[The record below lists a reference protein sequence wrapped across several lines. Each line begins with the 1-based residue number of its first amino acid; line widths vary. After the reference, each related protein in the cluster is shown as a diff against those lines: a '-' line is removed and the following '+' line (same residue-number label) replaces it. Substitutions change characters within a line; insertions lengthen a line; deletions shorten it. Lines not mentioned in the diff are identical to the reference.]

1 MIRASLLALSL
12 AFFCGCSSATA
23 ADRPAMPA
31 LRFVLI
37 LTRHGIRS
45 PLKPNA
51 DIAKYAA
58 QAWPDW
64 GLAPGRLTPH
74 GAAAA
79 RLMGAYYGDLYRR
92 AGILGSSCPLD
103 NVYLYTDS
111 TSRTIVT
118 GQELAAGMNGVC
130 APTLHHLSEG
140 TRDPLI
146 HTLGPHPPL
155 LKVDPARAL
164 EALRVAAPQP
174 QNFLRSQAPAFAAL
188 AAILACPSRSAP
200 SCLPVRS
207 LIFKERTDSK
217 TGLARLDGPL
227 AAGQSLAETFLL
239 EYSNGM
245 DAGWSRATPDRI
257 EMAMSLYVAS
267 YAVGAR
273 TRYLAQVQG
282 SNLLWHMS
290 QTLAQFA
297 DGRQRLSG
305 AYAPPATSRFVMIV
319 AHDTNLSEI
328 GGMLG
333 LHWAFGKVY
342 QADDTP
348 PAGSLAFEVSQAGTS
363 LPTVAIYYQVQT
375 PYQARRLL
383 SLTQGRPP
391 LRVRVAIPGCTDP
404 CALAT
409 LQQLIA
415 KDVDPAFVINESP
428 H

>member
-12 AFFCGCSSATA
+12 ALLCGCSPVTA
-23 ADRPAMPA
+23 AGRPAVPA

-51 DIAKYAA
+51 DMAEYAA

-64 GLAPGRLTPH
+64 GLAPGRITPH

-92 AGILGSSCPLD
+92 AGILGSSGPLND
-103 NVYLYTDS
+103 VYLYTDS

-118 GQELAAGMNGVC
+118 GQELAAGMNGAC
-130 APTLHHLSEG
+130 APALHHLSEG
-140 TRDPLI
+140 ARDPLI
-146 HTLGPHPPL
+146 HPLGPHPPF
-155 LKVDPARAL
+155 LKADPQRAL
-164 EALRVAAPQP
+164 EALRAAAPQP
-174 QNFLRSQAPAFAAL
+174 QNFLRTQAPAFAAL

-200 SCLPVRS
+200 SCLPVSS

-227 AAGQSLAETFLL
+227 AAGQTLAETFLL

-245 DAGWSRATPDRI
+245 DAGWGRATPDRI
-257 EMAMSLYVAS
+257 ERAMSLYVAS
-267 YAVGAR
+267 YGVEAR
-273 TRYLAQVQG
+273 TRYLAQAQG

-297 DGRQRLSG
+297 DGHQRLSG
-305 AYAPPATSRFVMIV
+305 AYAPPAASRLVIIV

-328 GGMLG
+328 GGILG
-333 LHWAFGKVY
+333 LHWALGKAY

-363 LPTVAIYYQVQT
+363 LPTVALYYQVQT
-375 PYQARRLL
+375 PDQARRLL
-383 SLTQGRPP
+383 SLTQGRRP
-391 LRVRVAIPGCTDP
+391 LRVHVAIPGCADP

-415 KDVDPAFVINESP
+415 KNVDPAFVINESP
-428 H
+428 R